1 MLQFLSVFE
10 LLIRFLQIL
19 RSLGSQGE
27 GKLINSETAEVE
39 REKEKGQELVLPSN
53 PSKTW
58 GRKCDMSA
66 LNRKKVLGIKSRI

>member
-39 REKEKGQELVLPSN
+39 REKERKGARIGAALYPFKDLGQEV
-53 PSKTW
+53 
-58 GRKCDMSA
+58 
-66 LNRKKVLGIKSRI
+66 